1 MAPGQAHA
9 SSSSSAG
16 AGTLSL
22 IAHAGGLVVV
32 YSLYSVL
39 QEKIMKT
46 GYGQSFIPLH
56 LLGLLSL

>member
-1 MAPGQAHA
+1 MAPSQSQA
-9 SSSSSAG
+9 SSSTSG

-22 IAHAGGLVVV
+22 VAHAGGLVIV

-46 GYGQSFIPLH
+46 TYGEL
-56 LLGLLSL
+56 